1 MILVLSSHSNKKK
14 MVQTS
19 KSDEDVVI
27 KSAVYS
33 RILVFTLIIFFRI
46 LASPYDTSAS
56 LNPPCLTSNDT
67 HHSRID
73 SSIQNGVVWD
83 SVYFIRIAQ
92 CGYEYEQT
100 YAFLPLL
107 PLSISFFSPTLFSFL
122 PQRSLLAFSAYL
134 INNLAFVLAALY
146 FYRYTFLLFSFFFL
160 LHNFSFVY
168 SVFRLI
174 DVSQLLL
181 LL

>member
-1 MILVLSSHSNKKK
+1 